1 MKHRSSSPMRD
12 ARPNRRSSPPSRSG
26 RGASTR
32 VLLGGALATAMTLL
46 LLAAPVSGA
55 GESLTPAAESGP
67 AKSAAKPSPRAKSPV
82 VMGVDGT
89 RGKGA
94 AARTSAPG
102 KKTAADGGTGTPAP
116 TETATGTGPEVQG
129 STSAG
134 TTKSTRTS
142 KAPTA
147 PTAPTAA
154 PAAPSVGT
162 PAACDGSGRTT
173 ERPYDAGT
181 VLSSQWKAS
190 APPADRTYDLGGV
203 VSTAFPSTQHPFNT
217 GTSTPG
223 ERTCVVGGEL
233 RGTVDP
239 DHSWEWFHDEANAA
253 CVKVVAIEWLQIHGT
268 RCHGVEDGFRPQEG
282 EPNSN
287 RTEFRITGTYLTNV
301 ADDCLENDYILGGV
315 LRDNLWESCF
325 TGLSER
331 PSADRS
337 WTPPAGETLTLDHML
352 IGLRSM
358 PHDSDKGTGP
368 NALFKWS
375 TSANKVVIKCSTFF
389 VPQKSVNGTDTM
401 AIPAGTVV
409 DDSACPN
416 NPSTIV
422 WTGGGAYPAPTA
434 GIRVTS
440 DRGVWDRAV
449 ANWKAAHGYS

>member
-1 MKHRSSSPMRD
+1 MKHRPSSVPV
-12 ARPNRRSSPPSRSG
+12 SG
-26 RGASTR
+26 RLVRAAR
-32 VLLGGALATAMTLL
+32 RRAPRLLLGAVLTTTVAMVVLATPVVTGPSGD
-46 LLAAPVSGA
+46 AAPVAARAPWSA
-55 GESLTPAAESGP
+55 VSSSAEEPA
-67 AKSAAKPSPRAKSPV
+67 PRRSPV
-82 VMGVDGT
+82 VTGSARVPEATAESATAGAPET
-89 RGKGA
+89 EALPAPAPVEVSRAPA
-94 AARTSAPG
+94 AAA
-102 KKTAADGGTGTPAP
+102 
-116 TETATGTGPEVQG
+116 V
-129 STSAG
+129 
-134 TTKSTRTS
+134 
-142 KAPTA
+142 
-147 PTAPTAA
+147 AA
-154 PAAPSVGT
+154 PAECAGAGRSVVR
-162 PAACDGSGRTT
+162 PHAAGS
-173 ERPYDAGT
+173 
-181 VLSSQWKAS
+181 VLSSEWKAS
-190 APPADRTYDLGGV
+190 APAADMTYELNGV

-223 ERTCVVGGEL
+223 KRTCVVGGEL
-233 RGTVDP
+233 QGTVDP
-239 DHSWEWFHDEANAA
+239 DKSWEWFHDEANAA

-287 RTEFRITGTYLTNV
+287 RTTFRISGTYLTDV

-315 LRDNLWESCF
+315 LHDNLWESCF
-325 TGLSER
+325 TGISER

-337 WTPPAGETLTLDHML
+337 WTPPPGETLTLDHML

-449 ANWKAAHGYS
+449 ADWKATHGHA